1 MMSSLTLIGSIIHQS
16 ITYFNMPRPEHV
28 FLKKVVPSKPHSQ
41 IDTFVKNETEI
52 NDKLPQLKK
61 FQLKERDFADVP
73 ILYVSTRFSILS
85 NDKYKAFPGTL
96 GSLVKA
102 FRGFRIS
109 SLLAMLIT
117 TNNLTTYIKIPRIR
131 TLNIML
137 RV

>member
-16 ITYFNMPRPEHV
+16 INYFNMPRPEHV

-52 NDKLPQLKK
+52 NDKVPQLKK

-73 ILYVSTRFSILS
+73 ILYVSILS

-109 SLLAMLIT
+109 SLLVMLIT
-117 TNNLTTYIKIPRIR
+117 TNILTTYIKIPRIR